1 MRHQRLRR
9 DVESNDM
16 RKNKQT
22 PFSSSYRLCQMW
34 CEHTWKCTVQS
45 VRSATKGSV
54 RATRSVCTVSA
65 SLAVTYRSQVTP
77 PVTLFLLRPSESPFA
92 FLSSSPVLFLTF
104 HRLAR
109 RHRRHLR
116 RTFVEKSLVV
126 SEEVRYPSFASGEKP
141 ATLLTCMDEDD
152 QQQHRRVWSL
162 RLSSMCVVVFRRGC
176 FCPSRNLSTLI
187 QSSFAG
193 RVHLPVVLNN
203 RRQCLQLDKIQLL
216 VRPFVK
222 RRV

>member
-1 MRHQRLRR
+1 
-9 DVESNDM
+9 M

-22 PFSSSYRLCQMW
+22 PFSSSYRLSQMW

-77 PVTLFLLRPSESPFA
+77 PVTLFLLRPSESLFA

-116 RTFVEKSLVV
+116 RHFVSNQSLSDWAKHVRRKSLVV

-152 QQQHRRVWSL
+152 QQQHRRVRSL

-203 RRQCLQLDKIQLL
+203 RRQLS
-216 VRPFVK
+216 PT
-222 RRV
+222 